1 MSKIAI
7 LGLGAMGSRMARS
20 LIQKGHDVVVYNRT
34 AERVTPL
41 VAEGARSA
49 GTPREAAEGADVV
62 IGMVTDDR
70 ASAALWLDER
80 TGAASALGADTIA
93 IESSTL
99 TPGWVHEL
107 AGVVAARGAAFL
119 DAPVVGSR
127 PQAEAAALIYLV
139 GGPLDA
145 LERARGILAAMGSAI
160 HHVGPVGAGT
170 VMKLAVNGLF
180 GIQVAALA
188 EMLGMVE
195 RAGLDRARVVELLG
209 SMPVTS
215 PALKGI
221 GGLMAARAFAP
232 MFPIDLVEKDFG
244 YIVATAQRLG
254 AATPTAAAVRA
265 VYAQAQQQGHGS
277 DNIAAVAQ
285 MFA

>member
-7 LGLGAMGSRMARS
+7 LGLGAMGARMARN
-20 LIQKGHDVVVYNRT
+20 LLQKGHDVVVYNRT
-34 AERVTPL
+34 AARVKPL
-41 VAEGARSA
+41 VAEGARGA
-49 GTPREAAEGADVV
+49 GTPREAAAGADVV
-62 IGMVTDDR
+62 IGMVTDDH
-70 ASAALWLDER
+70 ASRALWLDER
-80 TGAASALGADTIA
+80 TGAAGGLGAGAIA

-99 TPGWVHEL
+99 TPAWVHDL
-107 AGVVAARGAAFL
+107 AGAIAASGAAFL

-139 GGPLDA
+139 GGPVEA
-145 LERARGILAAMGSAI
+145 LERARGVLAAMGSAI

-188 EMLGMVE
+188 ELLGMVE
-195 RAGLDRARVVELLG
+195 RAGLERAQVVELLG

-244 YIVATAQRLG
+244 YIVETAQRLG

-265 VYAQAQQQGHGS
+265 VYAQAQRQGHGS
-277 DNIAAVAQ
+277 DNIAAVVQ
-285 MFA
+285 TFA